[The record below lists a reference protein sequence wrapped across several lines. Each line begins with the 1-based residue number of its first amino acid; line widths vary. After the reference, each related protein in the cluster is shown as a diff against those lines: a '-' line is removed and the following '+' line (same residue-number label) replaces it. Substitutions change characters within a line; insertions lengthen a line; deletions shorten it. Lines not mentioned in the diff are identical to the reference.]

1 MFRNKYLVLIAC
13 ILLGFLVI
21 AAPVAAAQSYSVSVT
36 SYGSGP
42 SSLSAAKQAF
52 LAGHGTGS
60 TTSAYQGISSQKM
73 AALAGLQASG
83 TSAAQGSV
91 SAYTKFSSY
100 TNHTSMTFSDSVSV
114 SGEIFSFE
122 YTTTFN

>member
-1 MFRNKYLVLIAC
+1 MHRSKYMVLIAC
-13 ILLGFLVI
+13 ILLGLLVI
-21 AAPVAAAQSYSVSVT
+21 TAPVVAAQTYSVSVT

-60 TTSAYQGISSQKM
+60 TTSAYQGISPQK
-73 AALAGLQASG
+73 QAFLNGQGSG
-83 TSAAQGSV
+83 AAQGSV
-91 SAYTKFSSY
+91 SAYTKYSSY
-100 TNHTSMTFSDSVSV
+100 TNQSSITFSDSVSV
-114 SGEIFSFE
+114 SGEIYSFE